1 MKRAGGLRLRPSF
14 TFTEQSSSAVAP
26 LLIGLVGL
34 AARIAALFVLRLA
47 ALVALLMLL
56 TRGLSLRVVLLLL
69 RIPGL
74 FVFTHGFLLG
84 QRADRARR
92 RKRLGI
98 QPVPSA
104 KLP

>member
-1 MKRAGGLRLRPSF
+1 LRLRPSF

-26 LLIGLVGL
+26 LLVGLVGL
-34 AARIAALFVLRLA
+34 AARIAALFVLA
-47 ALVALLMLL
+47 IAIALLMLL

-98 QPVPSA
+98 HPVPSA

>member
-1 MKRAGGLRLRPSF
+1 LRLRPSF
-14 TFTEQSSSAVAP
+14 TFTERSSSAVAP

-34 AARIAALFVLRLA
+34 AAGIAALLILGLA
-47 ALVALLMLL
+47 TLVALLLLL

-69 RIPGL
+69 RIAGL
-74 FVFTHGFLLG
+74 VVTHEFSPWT
-84 QRADRARR
+84 ARR
-92 RKRLGI
+92 SRTNKKRLGI